1 MLLALSDSISISSED
16 EKSIRERL
24 EVDENKLRKV

>member
-1 MLLALSDSISISSED
+1 MPFASSDSMSISSED

-24 EVDENKLRKV
+24 EVDEKKLRIV